1 MRKALTGFGRV
12 LHPPRW
18 VRGLMPP
25 IAFAA
30 LACVFLTGRQSGAL
44 ACTVYVVSAYCL
56 VILLLPAPKL
66 ARSAKAAVMR
76 RISGTAFGG
85 RYMRDLAFRRSVSLY
100 QGTAFDLLYA
110 AFRIVM
116 GVRYTS
122 AWFISMA
129 AYYLALGIL
138 RLSLIV
144 SSRRGDKENELSC
157 YRRTA
162 WLLFLLNVPMGG
174 MILLMVLTN
183 AGYSYPGYVVYLSAI
198 YTFYTVAV
206 SAVNLVKYRKLGSP
220 ILSAAK
226 ALNFIAAL
234 MSVLGLQTAMI
245 SQFSAQGGSF
255 RRTMNAITGGTVW
268 GAAILIAACM
278 LYRSAKMKE
287 KVNPC

>member
-1 MRKALTGFGRV
+1 
-12 LHPPRW
+12 
-18 VRGLMPP
+18 
-25 IAFAA
+25 
-30 LACVFLTGRQSGAL
+30 
-44 ACTVYVVSAYCL
+44 
-56 VILLLPAPKL
+56 
-66 ARSAKAAVMR
+66 MR
-76 RISGTAFGG
+76 RINGAAFGG
-85 RYMRDLAFRRSVSLY
+85 RYMRDLAFRGSVSLY

-144 SSRRGDKENELSC
+144 SSRRGDKDKENELNC

-183 AGYSYPGYVVYLSAI
+183 AGYSYPGYVVYLSAV

-226 ALNFIAAL
+226 TLNFIAAL

-245 SQFSAQGGSF
+245 AQFSVQGGSF
-255 RRTMNAITGGTVW
+255 RRTMNAITVGTVW